1 MTPIPEP
8 FHWRAVVDEMP
19 AGSFPVIAYS
29 TIEWGYS
36 IVEWDPAAN
45 VWRSDAVFEK
55 VYPRGYFVT
64 WMYIPL
70 LPKALPHPYIEQHV

>member
-1 MTPIPEP
+1 MTRISEP
-8 FHWRAVVDEMP
+8 FHWRAVVDELP
-19 AGSFPVIAYS
+19 QGAFPVIAYS

-36 IVEWDPAAN
+36 IVEWDPEAK

-55 VYPRGYFVT
+55 TYPRGYFVT

-70 LPKALPHPYIEQHV
+70 LPKALPMPYMEKSA